1 MGQAAAMVSN
11 QLDGGNA
18 AAVTAQPFDQSPQR
32 QEFIGVTLICTPW
45 RGSFA
50 CSTDALVFIEGV
62 EPAVRWTRDRQ
73 HVLL

>member
-32 QEFIGVTLICTPW
+32 QEFIGVTLICTQLA
-45 RGSFA
+45 RKFCMLNRCA
-50 CSTDALVFIEGV
+50 CFH
-62 EPAVRWTRDRQ
+62 RRC
-73 HVLL
+73 